1 MGKTQ
6 SCSCCDN
13 CCGRGIATE
22 YEKNKDEQSIIE
34 IETNSISKDSKDE
47 TLRPDNCFFKRPE
60 KNKYSNNDL
69 YSMQIYEIY
78 LCIHPT
84 LYYLDKINNKIDKS
98 FHPFFYLK
106 LINEDYDDFGVVVQY
121 IVLPKNAKNE
131 QIHLF
136 EDDGVEFIEK
146 PYREFEN
153 EIKLIFYR
161 GYKRIIHIDD
171 YSIKYLAQNQFN
183 NMTFGDFL
191 HKAIP
196 EKGIWLQKYLKG
208 LKKNCFEFCINTI
221 NKIGV
226 HKKRQRAIGKVKKN
240 IKKII
245 DDAKDSKH
253 YEKYL
258 QGFENLF
265 NAITGNDN

>member
-1 MGKTQ
+1 MGKNID
-6 SCSCCDN
+6 CPCCD
-13 CCGRGIATE
+13 CIEDRIATE

-34 IETNSISKDSKDE
+34 IESDSILKDSKDE
-47 TLRPDNCFFKRPE
+47 MLRPDNCFFKRPE

-84 LYYLDKINNKIDKS
+84 VYLDKITNELDKS

-106 LINEDYDDFGVVVQY
+106 LITEDSNDFGVVVQY
-121 IVLPKNAKNE
+121 IILPKNAKNE

-226 HKKRQRAIGKVKKN
+226 NKKRQRAIEKVKKN

-245 DDAKDSKH
+245 DDAKDSEH
-253 YEKYL
+253 YDKYL